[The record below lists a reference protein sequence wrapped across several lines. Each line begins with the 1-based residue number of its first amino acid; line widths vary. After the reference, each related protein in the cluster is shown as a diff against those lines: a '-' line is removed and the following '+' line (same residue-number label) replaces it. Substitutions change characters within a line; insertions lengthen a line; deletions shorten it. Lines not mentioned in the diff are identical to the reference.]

1 MALDEPIRTQG
12 LHRPR
17 GSHAKKWFVHA
28 TEIEKVPMLG
38 LMQQQ
43 SLLISSL
50 IEFADRHH
58 GDGEV
63 VSRRVEGDVHRY
75 SWSDVANRSRQVA
88 NALDTFKLSLGDR
101 VATLAWNGYRHL
113 ELYFGVSGSGRV
125 LHTLNPRLHPDQV
138 VWIAN
143 HAEDQVLCF
152 DMSFLP
158 LVQAVHARCTTV
170 KQWVALCDADKLPTD
185 TGIPNLISYEALIET
200 HEARYTWPDL
210 DENTASSMCYTS
222 GTTGNPKAALYS
234 HRSTLLHAYAAA
246 LPDVM
251 CISARDAILPVVPM
265 FHVNAWGIPYSAAMT
280 GAKLVFPGPA
290 LDGKSVYD
298 LIEAEKVT
306 FAAGVP
312 TVWQMLLSHMKPA
325 NLRFSSLKRTVIGG
339 SACPPAMI
347 DAFRDDYGVDVLH
360 AWGMTEMSPLGTLC
374 TLKNKHLNLP
384 AEAQMKLR
392 LKQGRS
398 IFGVDIKIVN
408 DAGEALPHDGKTYGD
423 LLVKG
428 PWIIR
433 EYFKQEGPAPLVDG
447 WFPTGDV
454 ATIDEDGFMQ
464 ITDRSKDVIKSG
476 GEWISSIDIENI
488 AMAHPDVAMAA
499 CVGMPH
505 PKWDERPV
513 VCVVKKPGSL
523 VTAPDL
529 LKFYEGKTAK
539 WQIPDDV
546 IFVEAIP
553 LGATGKMLKTKLREQ
568 LAGYKLPGI

>member
-1 MALDEPIRTQG
+1 
-12 LHRPR
+12 
-17 GSHAKKWFVHA
+17 
-28 TEIEKVPMLG
+28 MLG
-38 LMQQQ
+38 LMQNQP
-43 SLLISSL
+43 LLISHL
-50 IEFADRHH
+50 IDFAEHHH

-63 VSRRVEGDVHRY
+63 VSRRVEGDIHRS
-75 SWSDVANRSRQVA
+75 SWAQVAQRARQVA
-88 NALDTFKLSLGDR
+88 NALDGLQLALGDR

-125 LHTLNPRLHPDQV
+125 LHTINPRLHPEQIA
-138 VWIAN
+138 WIAN

-158 LVQAVHARCTTV
+158 IIQAVHAKCTTIEH
-170 KQWVALCDADKLPTD
+170 WVALCDADKLPAD
-185 TGIPNLISYEALIET
+185 SGIPNLISYEAWIAQQSS
-200 HEARYTWPDL
+200 HYSWPSM

-234 HRSTLLHAYAAA
+234 HRSTILHAYAAA

-280 GAKLVFPGPA
+280 GAKLVFPGPGM
-290 LDGKSVYD
+290 DGKSVYE
-298 LIEAEKVT
+298 LIESERVT
-306 FAAGVP
+306 YAAGVP
-312 TVWQMLLSHMKPA
+312 TVWQMLLTHMKPA
-325 NLRFSSLKRTVIGG
+325 GLRFSTLKRTVIGG

-347 DAFRDDYGVDVLH
+347 DAFRDDYNVEVLH
-360 AWGMTEMSPLGTLC
+360 AWGMTELSPLGTLC
-374 TLKNKHLNLP
+374 TLKNKHLDLP
-384 AEAQMKLR
+384 AEEQMKIR
-392 LKQGRS
+392 LKQGRA
-398 IFGVDIKIVN
+398 IFGIDMKIV
-408 DAGEALPHDGKTYGD
+408 DEAGNEQPHDGKAYGD

-428 PWIIR
+428 PWVVSD
-433 EYFKQEGPAPLVDG
+433 YFKGEGGSPLIKDANGVG

-454 ATIDEDGFMQ
+454 ATIDPDGYMQ

-488 AMAHPDVAMAA
+488 AVAHPAVAMAA
-499 CVGMPH
+499 CIGVKH
-505 PKWDERPV
+505 PKWDERPIV
-513 VCVVKKPGSL
+513 VVVKKPGADVSREE
-523 VTAPDL
+523 L

-546 IFVEAIP
+546 VFVDSIP

-568 LAGYKLPGI
+568 LAAYVLPGA